1 MQKENNSTENY
12 LQRVTEIVFPLVLLL
27 FPLLKIGQGVD
38 LTDTPYSLGNYRFF
52 AETEGVGSP
61 AQKYIERISL
71 VFVLN
76 KLSIRFI
83 MFVFLRAHALYFL
96 NEVVKFSHVFQ
107 GGRYFKATV
116 QIYAC
121 KLRMEECFYFF
132 ESVGTDAAA

>member
-1 MQKENNSTENY
+1 MTCHVQ
-12 LQRVTEIVFPLVLLL
+12 
-27 FPLLKIGQGVD
+27 
-38 LTDTPYSLGNYRFF
+38 
-52 AETEGVGSP
+52 EGVGSP